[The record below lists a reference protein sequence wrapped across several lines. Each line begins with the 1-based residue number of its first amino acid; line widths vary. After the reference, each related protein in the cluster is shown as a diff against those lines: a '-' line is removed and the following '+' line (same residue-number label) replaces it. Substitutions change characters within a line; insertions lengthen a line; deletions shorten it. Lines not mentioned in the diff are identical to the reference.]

1 MLYRGRVCSLK
12 ESGPGNERVGGGGG
26 GGEAWKVGEDEERL
40 RR

>member
-26 GGEAWKVGEDEERL
+26 GGMEGR
-40 RR
+40 

>member
-12 ESGPGNERVGGGGG
+12 ESGPGNERVGGV
-26 GGEAWKVGEDEERL
+26 EAWKVGEDEERL

>member
-1 MLYRGRVCSLK
+1 MLYRGRGCSLK
-12 ESGPGNERVGGGGG
+12 ESGSGNERV

>member
-26 GGEAWKVGEDEERL
+26 WRHGR
-40 RR
+40 

>member
-26 GGEAWKVGEDEERL
+26 VEAWKVGEDEERL

>member
-26 GGEAWKVGEDEERL
+26 GGWHGR
-40 RR
+40 